1 MQKIY
6 YNGDIITMNDINE
19 TVPAILIEDDSIIF
33 TGELSKAIKI
43 ANEDVE
49 MVDLEGKTMLPG
61 FIDSHSHFT
70 GVANSLGQCDLKD
83 AKSFMQIKALILL
96 R

>member
-19 TVPAILIEDDSIIF
+19 TVSAILIEDDSIIF

-70 GVANSLGQCDLKD
+70 GVANSL
-83 AKSFMQIKALILL
+83 
-96 R
+96 

>member
-6 YNGDIITMNDINE
+6 FNGDIITMNDINE

-70 GVANSLGQCDLKD
+70 VL
-83 AKSFMQIKALILL
+83 LIRLDSVI
-96 R
+96 